1 MSISSSLASQL
12 PDINIAGSGPWK
24 LTEIGLVFLAITWIT
39 LILRVWTRAVII
51 PSLGWDDYT
60 IFLTMVAFSVQ
71 CGYAIEA
78 GLSRHAYAKDEIAVA
93 AAKLVTDI
101 IST

>member
-1 MSISSSLASQL
+1 MSISPSLASQL
-12 PDINIAGSGPWK
+12 PDLNIPGSGPWT
-24 LTEIGLVFLAITWIT
+24 LTGIGLACLAVTWIT
-39 LILRVWTRAVII
+39 LILRVWTRTVIL

-60 IFLTMVAFSVQ
+60 IFLTMVAFTVQ
-71 CGYAIEA
+71 CGYPVKA
-78 GLSRHAYAKDEIAVA
+78 GLTKHAYAKEEVAEA